1 MTDET
6 EPLAETSG
14 ADDEGRIVDLS
25 KIAGKDKLAA
35 QKPEAAKPETTEAES
50 ADASP
55 EAQDADSGSDDES
68 EAKPH
73 KPSGSAR
80 QRARAERAEAERD
93 AAREEVRR
101 LNLLLPNQDTPAA
114 MLGLIEQEIGP
125 APKEADFSDYLEFQ
139 AEKVAWLASKKQV
152 ERELKH
158 RATQAQ
164 QDEQRGITDLVETF
178 RERADEAR
186 KRIPDFDK
194 ILESATVSPQHPEV
208 IKLILSSEKS
218 PELSVYC
225 SQNPEFVH
233 RLNRLSPLQAALEIG
248 RIENRL
254 SSGPPKTATKAPA
267 AHVPPLKGGA
277 GKGGKQPWEMTPRE
291 YEAHMAKAQG
301 R

>member
-1 MTDET
+1 MTDENAT
-6 EPLAETSG
+6 LAGTPG
-14 ADDEGRIVDLS
+14 ANENEDRIVDLS
-25 KIAGKDKLAA
+25 KLAGKDKLA
-35 QKPEAAKPETTEAES
+35 PLETEEVEPETTEAEP
-50 ADASP
+50 A
-55 EAQDADSGSDDES
+55 EAQEQEADSGSDDE
-68 EAKPH
+68 EDAKPR
-73 KPSGSAR
+73 KLSGSAR
-80 QRARAERAEAERD
+80 EKARRERAEAERD

-114 MLGLIEQEIGP
+114 LLGLIEQEIGP
-125 APKEADFSDYLEFQ
+125 APKEGDFSDYLEFQ

-152 ERELKH
+152 EREIKH
-158 RATQAQ
+158 RAAQ
-164 QDEQRGITDLVETF
+164 SQQEEQRGINDLVETF

-194 ILESATVSPQHPEV
+194 ILDGATVSPQHPEV

-233 RLNRLSPLQAALEIG
+233 RLNRLPPLQAALEIG

-267 AHVPPLKGGA
+267 HVPPLKGGV
-277 GKGGKQPWEMTPRE
+277 GKSSKQPWEMTPRE
-291 YEAHMAKAQG
+291 YEAHMAKSQG